1 MALPPRARTAILSSS
16 APPRLTNGHRTDA
29 YVEIGSLTKV
39 LTGTALDRLAADGV
53 LAPDDPVERWLDAPP
68 GTGITLRHLADH
80 TSGLPRLPPVP
91 LPRRDPY
98 RRFDAGALRS
108 LVARLDTLATAPP
121 GTSEEYSNLGY
132 AVLGAALAA
141 AAGEPYERLVRHRV
155 LDPLGIEEMTARPP
169 GDRRLAGTGRWGR
182 PRSAWTMDG
191 AILPAGGYWA
201 TPPAVAALVSGLLAG
216 DVPGPPAL
224 TWRQDGPLVWHN
236 GGTRDAS
243 VFAGLH
249 RETREWVAVH
259 CLDGGLHAADRIGV
273 RLLMR
278 KEEPP
283 EGG

>member
-1 MALPPRARTAILSSS
+1 MPLRPRTRTAILSSS

-29 YVEIGSLTKV
+29 YAEIGSLTKV

-108 LVARLDTLATAPP
+108 LVSRLDTLATAAP
-121 GTSEEYSNLGY
+121 GASEEYSNLGY
-132 AVLGAALAA
+132 AVLGAALVA
-141 AAGEPYERLVRHRV
+141 AAGEPYEQLVRRRV
-155 LDPLGIEEMTARPP
+155 LEPLGIEEMTARPP
-169 GDRRLAGTGRWGR
+169 GDRRLTGTGRWGR
-182 PRSAWTMDG
+182 PRPAWTMDG

-201 TPPAVAALVSGLLAG
+201 TPPAVAALVRGLLADG
-216 DVPGPPAL
+216 VLGRPAL
-224 TWRQDGPLVWHN
+224 TWRQDGPLTWHN

-249 RETREWVAVH
+249 RETGEWVVVH
-259 CLDGGLHAADRIGV
+259 CLDGGLHAADRTGV
-273 RLLMR
+273 RLLMG
-278 KEEPP
+278 KEAPA
-283 EGG
+283 GGG